1 MEQLFITYPQGDPS
15 FTVTNYTQPH
25 SEYTAKHTHNFFE
38 FYIQLEGKIHNIYN
52 ETEKILVPGNIVLMG
67 PQGFHTVDAVP
78 NETHLHRDVYVSIN
92 KMYQICQL
100 LSPTLY
106 SKISTTSNV
115 PITFEINPQKLNLLE
130 KKLELFDTPSASTD
144 YGAFHTCIVYE
155 LLSLYIEYQ
164 ILQPARYSKPIQNL
178 LQLLT
183 QPEYFTLSTE
193 DVAKKLHYSR
203 TYLSDEFRKCT
214 GKKLID
220 YINESRINHALI
232 LLMQKDLSV
241 ADIATRLG
249 YDSQNSFTRNFRNL
263 LNITPA
269 AWRKSHAD
277 DKPQKEKATSLF
289 DDSDVYPD

>member
-1 MEQLFITYPQGDPS
+1 MEQLFITYPQGNHS
-15 FTVTNYTQPH
+15 FTVTNYTQLH

-38 FYIQLEGKIHNIYN
+38 FYIQLEGETHNIYN
-52 ETEKILVPGNIVLMG
+52 EAENFLVPGNIVLMG
-67 PQGFHTVDAVP
+67 PKGFHTVDKVP
-78 NETHLHRDVYVSIN
+78 NKPQLHRDVYVSIN

-115 PITFEINPQKLNLLE
+115 PITFEINLQKLNLLE
-130 KKLELFDTPSASTD
+130 KKLELFDTPSTSTD

-164 ILQPARYSKPIQNL
+164 ILQPARYPKTIQNL

-193 DVAKKLHYSR
+193 DIAKSLHYSR

-220 YINESRINHALI
+220 YINESRINYALI

-241 ADIATRLG
+241 SDIATRLG
-249 YDSQNSFTRNFRNL
+249 YDSQNSFTRNFQKL
-263 LNITPA
+263 LGITPA
-269 AWRKSHAD
+269 VWRKRSRS
-277 DKPQKEKATSLF
+277 KS
-289 DDSDVYPD
+289 SDNKNIFS

>member
-15 FTVTNYTQPH
+15 FTVTNYTQLH

-38 FYIQLEGKIHNIYN
+38 FYIQLEGETHNIYN
-52 ETEKILVPGNIVLMG
+52 ETENFLVPGNIVLMG
-67 PQGFHTVDAVP
+67 PKGFHTVDKVP
-78 NETHLHRDVYVSIN
+78 SKPQLHRDVYVSIS

-106 SKISTTSNV
+106 SKISTTANV
-115 PITFEINPQKLNLLE
+115 PIMFEISPLKLNLLE
-130 KKLELFDTPSASTD
+130 KKLELFDTPSAPID
-144 YGAFHTCIVYE
+144 YDAFHTCIVYE

-193 DVAKKLHYSR
+193 DIAKRLHYSR

-277 DKPQKEKATSLF
+277 DKPQKEKTPPLF
-289 DDSDVYPD
+289 DGSDAYPD